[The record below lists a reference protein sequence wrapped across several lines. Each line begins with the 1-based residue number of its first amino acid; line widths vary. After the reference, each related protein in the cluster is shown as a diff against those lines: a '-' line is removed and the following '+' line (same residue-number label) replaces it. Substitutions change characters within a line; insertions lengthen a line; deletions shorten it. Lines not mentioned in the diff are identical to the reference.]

1 MKARGE
7 GRTEDETVGWH
18 HQLNGHEF
26 EQALGAG
33 ILWIKE
39 NQISQVKE
47 FSSFLCMGRFKSLG
61 SLKSFPSYS
70 AQLSGGS
77 MLWFSHSEFLSAHH
91 REWLQPNGCQVAGI
105 LLLSERGFH
114 MHCVALFSLGTQLAS
129 CKTSLWVQKAKL
141 KAKTKFRCF
150 QILDLFFQN

>member
-1 MKARGE
+1 MR
-7 GRTEDETVGWH
+7 EDEMVGWH

-61 SLKSFPSYS
+61 SLKSFPSYA

-114 MHCVALFSLGTQLAS
+114 SSSDSKESTCNARDLGSIPGSGRSPGQGNGYT
-129 CKTSLWVQKAKL
+129 
-141 KAKTKFRCF
+141 F
-150 QILDLFFQN
+150 QYLCLGNPMDRGV